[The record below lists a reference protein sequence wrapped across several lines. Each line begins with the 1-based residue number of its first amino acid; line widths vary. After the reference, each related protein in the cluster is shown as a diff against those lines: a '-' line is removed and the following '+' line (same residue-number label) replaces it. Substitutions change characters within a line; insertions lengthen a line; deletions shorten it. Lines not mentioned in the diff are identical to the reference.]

1 MVILKKGD
9 YLVKLIVSFLIIVLS
24 SNLTYSGIN
33 FSVPVIIKN
42 DTIVYENGTKIQL
55 KNGCWQLDSTCSLKY
70 QNYYYITR
78 SRILVVFKIC
88 KNNKSG
94 LEFGWKN
101 LNDDKIY
108 MNYDI
113 YWNISK

>member
-1 MVILKKGD
+1 M
-9 YLVKLIVSFLIIVLS
+9 KLTASFLIILS
-24 SNLTYSGIN
+24 MITLSYSGIN
-33 FSVPVIIKN
+33 FSKPVPITN

-55 KNGCWQLDSTCSLKY
+55 KSRCWQLDSTCNLTY
-70 QNYYYITR
+70 QNYYYVTR

-88 KNNKSG
+88 KDNKTV

-108 MNYDI
+108 MSYDI
-113 YWNISK
+113 YWSTSK